1 MQQAPTERVTRRAE
15 GDLNYFVLHHATV
28 AAQDQMQ
35 EGAEDEQRAPQEGSN
50 FSVTYELGQNATVF
64 PDAIGVKLS
73 AGSSLM
79 YRVHLHSVGEE
90 IQFRIE
96 VGFKLHPKG
105 YEPKYTHSA
114 NIAGIF
120 PTYELDIPGNQN
132 DVRVDGMT
140 VISKPSMM
148 LTFEPHLHS
157 SGKRM
162 CVTAV
167 YPDGASETLNCAGYN
182 HNWVKVYVYEDDAA
196 PLLPAGT
203 ILQIVAWYDNTA
215 GNPRV
220 VDSRNWKGFGNR
232 SIDDMFAFLP
242 RMVELTDEEFR
253 QEGCCSEGKISAS
266 IPHGQRQL
274 MTSGL
279 STLGTLSGVDAL

>member
-1 MQQAPTERVTRRAE
+1 
-15 GDLNYFVLHHATV
+15 
-28 AAQDQMQ
+28 
-35 EGAEDEQRAPQEGSN
+35 
-50 FSVTYELGQNATVF
+50 
-64 PDAIGVKLS
+64 
-73 AGSSLM
+73 
-79 YRVHLHSVGEE
+79 
-90 IQFRIE
+90 
-96 VGFKLHPKG
+96 
-105 YEPKYTHSA
+105 
-114 NIAGIF
+114 
-120 PTYELDIPGNQN
+120 
-132 DVRVDGMT
+132 MT
-140 VISKPSMM
+140 VISKPSLM

-253 QEGCCSEGKISAS
+253 QEVAARKARYL
-266 IPHGQRQL
+266 RQYP
-274 MTSGL
+274 TAN
-279 STLGTLSGVDAL
+279 DN